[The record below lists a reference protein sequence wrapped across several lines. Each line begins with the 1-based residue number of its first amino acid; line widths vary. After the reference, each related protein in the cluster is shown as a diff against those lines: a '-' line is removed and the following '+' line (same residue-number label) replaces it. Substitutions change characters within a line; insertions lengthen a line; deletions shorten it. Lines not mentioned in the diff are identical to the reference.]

1 MMIVPY
7 LIKRGSLINLY
18 HANGVFLYPQP
29 PNPHEIIKPEVF
41 WCFQGLRKEISS
53 TMMMMMMMMMMMN
66 FFCGLVDRRKTFSL
80 ISSQAHRQ
88 RSSPLRIFD
97 TPRVGFE
104 PAQNLSSGLVE

>member
-66 FFCGLVDRRKTFSL
+66 CFCGLVDRRKTFTL
-80 ISSQAHRQ
+80 FPVRPIVRDPHHCE
-88 RSSPLRIFD
+88 SPTR
-97 TPRVGFE
+97 RE
-104 PAQNLSSGLVE
+104 